1 MNIQAYTYLTVVSLV
16 GFLIF
21 GTEANAFKINLA
33 QYGFVLLALALVSFL
48 AEIYELRVMPNWHL
62 STSIAVN
69 VSAILIG
76 GPALGIWVVVLS
88 AIPSEIF
95 LRWDKIKEDGFWS
108 FFLYVTF
115 NTSQLI
121 ISVAAAA
128 FAIELLG
135 EPVAPY
141 KTVKDFLIVVAAFGV
156 YQLIN
161 ALLVAFG
168 FSLVT
173 QNKISRILKYA
184 LKNLH
189 LQLVTMGVLALLIA
203 ILYSTLSFNIIYAF
217 IPLALVHYS
226 MKNYLEL
233 RQASHQAFVK
243 ITELLEQRDP
253 YTGEHSQDAERLAVA
268 LAQALALSDEF
279 IEDIQKGAA
288 IHDIGKIAIPDAILL
303 KKGPLTEEEWAIM
316 KTHPVVGA
324 DILGGIE
331 IYKKNVV
338 PLVRH
343 EHEHWDGGGYP
354 DGLSGEDIPLGA
366 RIIAVADVYSALTTP
381 REYRPAQGKP
391 LKYTHAHACSILKEM
406 AGKVLDPNLVEV
418 FIEKV
423 ASKEENRIEKA
434 A

>member
-1 MNIQAYTYLTVVSLV
+1 MTKQAYAYLVLVSLAGLFVLSTYLTFELNFFQF
-16 GFLIF
+16 GFALF
-21 GTEANAFKINLA
+21 AFAI
-33 QYGFVLLALALVSFL
+33 VSFL
-48 AEIYELRVMPNWHL
+48 AEIYELRVMPKWHL
-62 STSIAVN
+62 STGIAIN
-69 VSAILIG
+69 VAAILIG
-76 GPALGIWVVVLS
+76 GPILGIWVVLLS

-95 LRWDKIKEDGFWS
+95 LRWDKIKEDGFWN
-108 FFLYVTF
+108 FLLYVTF

-121 ISVAAAA
+121 LSVAASAYVIDLIA
-128 FAIELLG
+128 QPI
-135 EPVAPY
+135 APY
-141 KTVKDFLIVVAAFGV
+141 TTLKDFLIVVTAFGV

-161 ALLVAFG
+161 ASLVSIA

-173 QNKISRILKYA
+173 ENNITSILKYA

-189 LQLVTMGVLALLIA
+189 LQLVTMGVLAMLIA
-203 ILYSTLSFNIIYAF
+203 ILYSTSPFNIIYAF

-268 LAQALALSDEF
+268 LAQALNLSDEF
-279 IEDIQKGAA
+279 IEDIRKGAA

-303 KKGPLTEEEWAIM
+303 KKGPLTDEEWVIM

-354 DGLSGEDIPLGA
+354 DGLSGEAIPLGA

-391 LKYTHAHACSILKEM
+391 LKYAHLEACEILKDM

-418 FIEKV
+418 FINKVVPKEKL
-423 ASKEENRIEKA
+423 EEKA